1 MLLSE
6 VFCCYCRRRH
16 ARARARRTTP
26 SPFLFFRQVALARI
40 QSLKTEILVQTPGK
54 LGSAHPMPQLMIPPR
69 NQRPSFPLTTS
80 GPPESP

>member
-1 MLLSE
+1 MLLLLLL
-6 VFCCYCRRRH
+6 H
-16 ARARARRTTP
+16 AAGTAMDMHWP
-26 SPFLFFRQVALARI
+26 SVHSYIHQVALARI

-54 LGSAHPMPQLMIPPR
+54 LGSAHPMPQLMMPPR